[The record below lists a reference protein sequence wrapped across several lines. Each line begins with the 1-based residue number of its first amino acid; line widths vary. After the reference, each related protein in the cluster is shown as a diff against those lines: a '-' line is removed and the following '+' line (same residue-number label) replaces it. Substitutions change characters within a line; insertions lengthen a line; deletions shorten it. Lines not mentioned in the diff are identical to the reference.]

1 MRINIAKT
9 QPQPS
14 SSPTPIKKRILNT
27 SIAMSTLKNSGLV
40 MHSTIKTATPAK
52 IKTMSPL
59 VNFAPFA
66 SCAVGTCAVSLSRGL
81 VSDCGSDC
89 GVETGTLSSLLI
101 SRSIRR
107 ITNPTKAQIIPGRRC
122 WIMAIASPVRITTTP
137 TNPIQ
142 CFLIIVFIINGFNN

>member
-1 MRINIAKT
+1 MKISITKK
-9 QPQPS
+9 QPTS
-14 SSPTPIKKRILNT
+14 SLTAIKKRILNT

-66 SCAVGTCAVSLSRGL
+66 SCAVGTCAVSLSRRL
-81 VSDCGSDC
+81 VSDC

-101 SRSIRR
+101 SISIRR